1 MVVAQTIA
9 VAATALPG
17 LHPMVSIQPETSKIE
32 SGERNTEGERLL
44 TRQEDVELIFRIMR
58 KCRPMA
64 MEHVSISRRGEVA
77 VMRQL
82 TDGVQLTP
90 SKLAENTG
98 NTPGR
103 ISAILSALERKGW
116 IVRTID
122 PSNRRRVLVSLTDSG
137 TEAIEEHRKMIDA
150 CTAWV
155 FDHMGDEDTE
165 RFLQLLAEF
174 MSYLSLL
181 RPCKPFPEEKDV
193 AALFAQRYQEFIT
206 EGSAQS
212 SAASSATAAGST
224 SKASSESKLSP
235 TSTASSAS
243 VASTATTTSA
253 AEPAVES
260 DNQKGNES

>member
-1 MVVAQTIA
+1 M
-9 VAATALPG
+9 
-17 LHPMVSIQPETSKIE
+17 
-32 SGERNTEGERLL
+32 

-193 AALFAQRYQEFIT
+193 AALFAQRYREFMT
-206 EGSAQS
+206 EESTEP
-212 SAASSATAAGST
+212 SAASSTSAAGST

>member
-1 MVVAQTIA
+1 MVVAQAVA
-9 VAATALPG
+9 VAAAALPG
-17 LHPMVSIQPETSKIE
+17 LHPMVSMQPETSKIE

-44 TRQEDVELIFRIMR
+44 ARQEDVELIFRIMR

-82 TDGVQLTP
+82 TDGAQLTP

-116 IVRTID
+116 IVRTVD

-193 AALFAQRYQEFIT
+193 AVLFSQRYQEFIT

-224 SKASSESKLSP
+224 SKAPSESKPSPTFSASSES
-235 TSTASSAS
+235 
-243 VASTATTTSA
+243 VAPAETTTTA
-253 AEPAVES
+253 AEPVVES
-260 DNQKGNES
+260 DDQKGNES

>member
-1 MVVAQTIA
+1 
-9 VAATALPG
+9 
-17 LHPMVSIQPETSKIE
+17 MVSIQPETSKIE
-32 SGERNTEGERLL
+32 SGERNMEGERLL
-44 TRQEDVELIFRIMR
+44 ARQEDVELIFRIMR

-82 TDGVQLTP
+82 TDGAQLTP

-224 SKASSESKLSP
+224 SKASSESKPSP
-235 TSTASSAS
+235 TFAASSES
-243 VASTATTTSA
+243 VAPAETTTTA

-260 DNQKGNES
+260 DDQKGNKS

>member
-1 MVVAQTIA
+1 MVVAQA
-9 VAATALPG
+9 VAVATTAIRFP
-17 LHPMVSIQPETSKIE
+17 PMVSMQPETSKIG

-44 TRQEDVELIFRIMR
+44 ARQEDVELIFRIMR

-224 SKASSESKLSP
+224 SKASSESKSSP
-235 TSTASSAS
+235 TFTASSES
-243 VASTATTTSA
+243 VAPAETTTTA
-253 AEPAVES
+253 AEPVVES
-260 DNQKGNES
+260 DDQKGNES

>member
-1 MVVAQTIA
+1 MVVAQTVA

-32 SGERNTEGERLL
+32 SGERNTEGELL
-44 TRQEDVELIFRIMR
+44 LARQEDVELIFRIMR

-82 TDGVQLTP
+82 TDGAQLTP

-116 IVRTID
+116 IVRIID

-206 EGSAQS
+206 EGSAEP
-212 SAASSATAAGST
+212 SAASSATATSST
-224 SKASSESKLSP
+224 PATSSASQATSESGKSS
-235 TSTASSAS
+235 TSTA
-243 VASTATTTSA
+243 TATSA
-253 AEPAVES
+253 AEPVVES
-260 DNQKGNES
+260 DDQKGNES

>member
-1 MVVAQTIA
+1 MA
-9 VAATALPG
+9 
-17 LHPMVSIQPETSKIE
+17 
-32 SGERNTEGERLL
+32 
-44 TRQEDVELIFRIMR
+44 RQEDVELIFRIMR

-82 TDGVQLTP
+82 TDGAQLTP

-212 SAASSATAAGST
+212 SAASPATAAGST
-224 SKASSESKLSP
+224 SKASSESKPSP

-243 VASTATTTSA
+243 VAPTATTTTA
-253 AEPAVES
+253 AEPVVES

>member
-1 MVVAQTIA
+1 
-9 VAATALPG
+9 
-17 LHPMVSIQPETSKIE
+17 
-32 SGERNTEGERLL
+32 
-44 TRQEDVELIFRIMR
+44 
-58 KCRPMA
+58 
-64 MEHVSISRRGEVA
+64 
-77 VMRQL
+77 
-82 TDGVQLTP
+82 
-90 SKLAENTG
+90 
-98 NTPGR
+98 
-103 ISAILSALERKGW
+103 LERKGW

-212 SAASSATAAGST
+212 SAASSATATSST
-224 SKASSESKLSP
+224 PATSSASQATSESGKSS
-235 TSTASSAS
+235 TSTA
-243 VASTATTTSA
+243 TATSA
-253 AEPAVES
+253 AEPVVES
-260 DNQKGNES
+260 DDQKGNES

>member
-1 MVVAQTIA
+1 M
-9 VAATALPG
+9 
-17 LHPMVSIQPETSKIE
+17 S
-32 SGERNTEGERLL
+32 
-44 TRQEDVELIFRIMR
+44 RQEDVELMFRIMR

-90 SKLAENTG
+90 GTLAENTG

-116 IVRTID
+116 IVRTVD

-137 TEAIEEHRKMIDA
+137 TKAIEEHRKMIDT

-181 RPCKPFPEEKDV
+181 RPCKPFPEENDV
-193 AALFAQRYQEFIT
+193 AALFAQRYREFMA
-206 EGSAQS
+206 EGSAEP
-212 SAASSATAAGST
+212 SAASSTTAPSAPSL
-224 SKASSESKLSP
+224 A
-235 TSTASSAS
+235 SAS
-243 VASTATTTSA
+243 AAAATPAA
-253 AEPAVES
+253 AESAVES